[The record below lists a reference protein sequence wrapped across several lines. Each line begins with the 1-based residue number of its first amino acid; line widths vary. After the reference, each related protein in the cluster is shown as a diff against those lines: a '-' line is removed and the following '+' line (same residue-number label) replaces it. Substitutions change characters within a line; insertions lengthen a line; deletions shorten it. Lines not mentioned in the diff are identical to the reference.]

1 MWRLSELY
9 VRLARP
15 QVAAGLMAVL
25 VAGTAGVPAL
35 PEIIRPAATA
45 DLPVIKPAV
54 IQAAEV
60 QSATVDESVDC
71 SKVACLAL
79 TFDDGPHEK
88 YTPRI
93 LDILD
98 KYNAEATFFI
108 IGSHI
113 PGKEYVVREI
123 HRRGHEIGNHTWSHS
138 KLSDLTP
145 REVEA
150 DIARAQAKITATGVP
165 TPRLFRA
172 PYGAFSPMVR
182 SHVPMT
188 VVAWNIDPE
197 DWKADDQDQIID
209 HVLAHAKPG
218 AIVDL
223 HDTYDVTAD
232 ALPKLIT
239 ELQKKYRLV
248 TVSDMLD
255 LPPGQPGIFYSR

>member
-1 MWRLSELY
+1 MWRLSDLY
-9 VRLARP
+9 ARLARP
-15 QVAAGLMAVL
+15 QVAAGLTAVL
-25 VAGTAGVPAL
+25 VAATAGIPSL
-35 PEIIRPAATA
+35 PEIIRPANVEI
-45 DLPVIKPAV
+45 PIIKPAK

-60 QSATVDESVDC
+60 QGVSIDQDVDC

-88 YTPRI
+88 YTPRVVNI
-93 LDILD
+93 LDS
-98 KYNAEATFFI
+98 YNAKATFFL
-108 IGSHI
+108 IGLQI
-113 PGKEYVVREI
+113 PGHEQIVRQI
-123 HRRGHEIGNHTWSHS
+123 HRSGHEIGNHTWSHRD
-138 KLSDLTP
+138 LSGLKP
-145 REVEA
+145 QEVEA
-150 DIARAQAKITATGVP
+150 DIARAQQVITATGVP

-182 SHVPMT
+182 SHVPLT
-188 VVAWNIDPE
+188 VVSWSIDPE
-197 DWKADDQDQIID
+197 DWKADDPDEIVD
-209 HVLAHAKPG
+209 HILAHAKPG

-223 HDTYDVTAD
+223 HDIYDVTAD